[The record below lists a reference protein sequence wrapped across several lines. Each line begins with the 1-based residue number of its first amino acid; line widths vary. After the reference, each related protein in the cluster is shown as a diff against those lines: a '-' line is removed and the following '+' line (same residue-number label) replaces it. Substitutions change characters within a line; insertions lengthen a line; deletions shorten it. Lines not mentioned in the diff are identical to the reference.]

1 MRYEL
6 FIAKRYLRSKQK
18 TGIIST
24 ITYIAV
30 GGVVLGVAA
39 LVIILSVANG
49 FSGEVKSRLL
59 GMNAHVTVHKY
70 YGDTIEDFETT
81 QNLLE
86 SLPGILATAPI
97 IDAKVGIAAKGNLE
111 RFDGVV
117 LWGIEP
123 ESFSRVSD
131 LPAHLTYGQNE
142 NLLLATPENSKYP
155 GIILGEHLSR
165 RLRVGPGDEVLLIT
179 FNKGLEEAIVG
190 GVAPR
195 LWPFVVT
202 DTFESGMYQYDDS
215 YAFVTLVDAQKIL
228 GLGTS
233 VNKLHLRVEDIDDVD
248 SIRAQIEESLGYPYN
263 VRDWTQLFPEFFR
276 WMELEKWAIFIALSL
291 IILVA
296 AFNIM
301 SILAMSIL
309 AKTPEIGILRTMGST
324 ASGIRRIFVYQGM
337 VIGSVGTILGC
348 LIGFALC
355 VLQQRFELI
364 SIPGDV
370 YIINSLP
377 IDMESLDF
385 AMVSAVSLGICWLVS
400 SYSARKAAAL
410 MPVEAI
416 RYIL

>member
-18 TGIIST
+18 TGVIST

-49 FSGEVKSRLL
+49 FSGEVKNRLL
-59 GMNAHVTVHKY
+59 GMNAHISVQKY
-70 YGDTIEDFETT
+70 YGDAIEDFGYT
-81 QNLLE
+81 LKMLE
-86 SLPGILATAPI
+86 DISRVVAAAPI
-97 IDAKVGIAAKGNLE
+97 VDAKVGIAAKDNLE

-123 ESFSRVSD
+123 ESFSQVSD
-131 LPAHLTYGQNE
+131 LPTHLTYQQDSG
-142 NLLLATPENSKYP
+142 LLLKSLDQSQHP

-165 RLRVGPGDEVLLIT
+165 RLRVGPGDVVLLIT
-179 FNKGLEEAIVG
+179 FNKGLQEAIVG

-195 LWPFVVT
+195 LWPFEVT

-215 YAFVTLVDAQKIL
+215 YALVAIDQAQKIL
-228 GLGTS
+228 GMGKGI
-233 VNKLHLRVEDIDDVD
+233 NKLHLRVEDIDYVG
-248 SIRAQIEESLGYPYN
+248 SIRSDIEGILGYPYN

-309 AKTPEIGILRTMGST
+309 VKTPEIGILKAMGST
-324 ASGIRRIFVYQGM
+324 GEGIRRIFVYQGM
-337 VIGSVGTILGC
+337 FIGSVGTVLGC
-348 LIGFALC
+348 LVGFTLC
-355 VLQQRFELI
+355 LMQQRFQLI

-377 IDMESLDF
+377 VDMVGLDF
-385 AMVSAVSLGICWLVS
+385 LLVSLVSLGICWLVS

-410 MPVEAI
+410 MPVDAI
-416 RYIL
+416 RYIF

>member
-1 MRYEL
+1 MRYEF
-6 FIAKRYLRSKQK
+6 FIARRYLRSKQK

-49 FSGEVKSRLL
+49 FSGEVKNRLL
-59 GMNAHVTVHKY
+59 GMNAHVSVQKY
-70 YGDTIEDFETT
+70 YGDTIEEYEATG
-81 QNLLE
+81 NLLE
-86 SLPGILATAPI
+86 SLPGIVAAAPI

-111 RFDGVV
+111 KFDGVV

-123 ESFSRVSD
+123 DSFSAVSD
-131 LPAHLTYGQNE
+131 LPAHLTYEQSDA
-142 NLLLATPENSKYP
+142 LLLDPPKGSKYP

-190 GVAPR
+190 GIAPR

-215 YAFVTLVDAQKIL
+215 YAFISLADAQKIL
-228 GLGTS
+228 GLGVG
-233 VNKLHLRVEDIDDVD
+233 VNKLHLRVEDIDQVA
-248 SIRAQIEESLGYPYN
+248 SIRSTIEESLGYPYN

-337 VIGSVGTILGC
+337 VIGSAGTILGC
-348 LIGFALC
+348 LIGFVLC
-355 VLQQRFELI
+355 VLQQQFKLI

-377 IDMESLDF
+377 IDMEWLDF
-385 AMVSAVSLGICWLVS
+385 ALVSAVSLGICWLVS